1 MQLAGTQ
8 HADRQTDRQ
17 SLHVCHESRSHGHR
31 SHRQTESCPPVSRQR
46 GDRHTQAVQL
56 ATHVVYPL
64 QQGTG
69 DGGRVLHKGRVTS
82 SAGVVVRLGV
92 VLFTRRH
99 LIVHVDPLLFVQAL
113 EVVEDGCEGSDDE
126 QAVVGVELLPH
137 GLRNHRVNVQEPH
150 TQGLRHFLALLRDLW
165 SVEDRHGVVHE
176 GLALLGVVD
185 ELVTFVE
192 NDAKLYLVLVDDFD
206 HVTILDHGHAVS
218 VTNGR
223 RIEYH
228 EHGTGTETLQ
238 LGIIVSTHPQV
249 IEGLLFLLCER
260 PSHALLGQHL
270 LDLVHRSRHVIPIS
284 QAARDGKI
292 QQVRVA
298 FVKTF
303 AVLQTDAPVA
313 AQHPRL
319 EQARDAA

>member
-1 MQLAGTQ
+1 MDKRCSRAAHVNAMDRHADR

-192 NDAKLYLVLVDDFD
+192 NNAKLYLVLIDLLNHLAVIFEATLTRGSRIDDQE
-206 HVTILDHGHAVS
+206 HNVGS
-218 VTNGR
+218 VGF
-223 RIEYH
+223 
-228 EHGTGTETLQ
+228 Q
-238 LGIIVSTHPQV
+238 LGIIVIPGPQ
-249 IEGLLFLLCER
+249 E
-260 PSHALLGQHL
+260 
-270 LDLVHRSRHVIPIS
+270 
-284 QAARDGKI
+284 
-292 QQVRVA
+292 
-298 FVKTF
+298 
-303 AVLQTDAPVA
+303 
-313 AQHPRL
+313 
-319 EQARDAA
+319 